1 MTGVAPEVIL
11 DDDLLYAAFR
21 AEAEQASWTDL
32 HELMA
37 MNVEMTH
44 RLWRQ
49 ALASAGAKE
58 ADIPP
63 VLRVPRPSDPKPR
76 KIGAVEAARAMMGG
90 K

>member
-1 MTGVAPEVIL
+1 MTGVAPDVIL

-21 AEAEQASWTDL
+21 AEAERASWTDL
-32 HELMA
+32 HELLA

-44 RLWRQ
+44 RVWLQ
-49 ALASAGAKE
+49 TMANAGAK
-58 ADIPP
+58 AGDLPP
-63 VLRVPRPSDPKPR
+63 SLRIPRPSDPKPR